1 MKTLERNK
9 DYINVINRIDNQ
21 EIVDKENKKVER
33 NENIVIAIGLIAVI
47 ALFLFGA
54 V

>member
-9 DYINVINRIDNQ
+9 DYINVVNRIDNQ
-21 EIVDKENKKVER
+21 EIIDKENQKIER
-33 NENIVIAIGLIAVI
+33 NENIVIAIGLIAII